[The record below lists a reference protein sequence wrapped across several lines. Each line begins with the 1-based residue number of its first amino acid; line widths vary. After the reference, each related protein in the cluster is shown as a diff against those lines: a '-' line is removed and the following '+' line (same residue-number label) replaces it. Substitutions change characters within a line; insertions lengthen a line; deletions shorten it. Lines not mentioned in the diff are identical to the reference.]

1 VPWNHAPKKRLATK
15 SARKTNGAR
24 PPDLK
29 LARNAKPSKQ
39 CQAVL
44 FNPELLQT
52 IVHFCGR
59 RTQHALAAA
68 NKVLFKMVGKLLYTT
83 LAMGSDHYSA
93 RKVFD
98 GLDERWDE
106 EVRDGYGTPKARL
119 LHMVRTLID
128 PGHDE
133 CDRDDLR
140 LGFSQMTKLHTL
152 QVNLKERCCLSC
164 SVCYNGPACPWV
176 TDLRCKKLVFVQ
188 LSGENIKDALW
199 MYRSHLASIEEL
211 TLVLHPDEDLI
222 DQHTAKIIVDRTS
235 CVKRVRI
242 LFVNGQ
248 GVYEER
254 LKGTS
259 ATCTDIDDF
268 ITTVTMGSSSRYDFY
283 FIHHPPD
290 IDISCSPF
298 RSIGSSAATVLNR
311 QAGMISNGKISRPI
325 AISFKT
331 ASDYLKE
338 GLDDELD
345 DECLAQLRRSQARI
359 GSNVDEG
366 AEYRDSGKP
375 YYGRPIWKIT

>member
-1 VPWNHAPKKRLATK
+1 MAETARNASIAAQPVPWNHAPKKRLATK
-15 SARKTNGAR
+15 SARKTNGGR

-44 FNPELLQT
+44 FNPELLQK

-119 LHMVRTLID
+119 LRMVRTLID

-164 SVCYNGPACPWV
+164 SVCYNGPACPWA

-211 TLVLHPDEDLI
+211 TLVLHPDEDL
-222 DQHTAKIIVDRTS
+222 Q
-235 CVKRVRI
+235 
-242 LFVNGQ
+242 NN
-248 GVYEER
+248 Y
-254 LKGTS
+254 
-259 ATCTDIDDF
+259 IDDF